1 MAALFGAGHRAVTTR
16 VAKRGKGKARS
27 SETRPKTLIGATKG
41 TFKIVGDIVGPIVEW
56 DEERSLQR
64 LADLIEGRTPRGPKR
79 STRPRKDAK
88 AKSRHSKP

>member
-1 MAALFGAGHRAVTTR
+1 VTTK
-16 VAKRGKGKARS
+16 VAKRAKAKALS
-27 SETRPKTLIGATKG
+27 SEKRTKTLIGATKG

-64 LADLIEGRTPRGPKR
+64 LVDLIEGRTPRGLKR
-79 STRPRKDAK
+79 STRPRKDGK

>member
-1 MAALFGAGHRAVTTR
+1 VT
-16 VAKRGKGKARS
+16 AKVVKHGKAKALT

-79 STRPRKDAK
+79 STRPRKDGK
-88 AKSRHSKP
+88 AKSGHSKP